1 MKLLNRI
8 SVARVYKGHQHV
20 FVNLILRTT
29 WTFEHQ
35 YFFTPFGINS
45 VFPVTHALKNVRLT
59 SSMSV
64 NVSHSA
70 NWKSNLTYLRSGTSS
85 RAVLLA
91 NGAKHCFSWGKLIAA
106 AALGTG
112 QNNLS
117 WKTELLPTTYPSDVS
132 SVQNHEVTS
141 LLKHRKCPQSS
152 TMPSKL
158 FIVFTDV
165 AKLMLAS
172 VNSPWVIR
180 NWILHSSCAES
191 AFRAGTGVTKMH
203 SQQNSWR
210 EDKKGLKNACLRRL
224 AHMNPT
230 RPQKRPE

>member
-1 MKLLNRI
+1 MLWASRFVRNLMFEVFCQSYMKPLNRI
-8 SVARVYKGHQHV
+8 SMARVYKGHQHV

-29 WTFEHQ
+29 WTFWHQ
-35 YFFTPFGINS
+35 YFFVPFGIHGF
-45 VFPVTHALKNVRLT
+45 FPVTHALKNVLLT

-70 NWKSNLTYLRSGTSS
+70 NWKSNLTYLRSGPSS

-91 NGAKHCFSWGKLIAA
+91 NGAKHCFSWEKLIAA
-106 AALGTG
+106 AALGRG

-132 SVQNHEVTS
+132 SVQKLTQDHEMTS
-141 LLKHRKCPQSS
+141 LLKHKKCPQSS
-152 TMPSKL
+152 TTPSKL

-180 NWILHSSCAES
+180 NWILHSSCAER
-191 AFRAGTGVTKMH
+191 AFRAGTGVTKTH
-203 SQQNSWR
+203 SQQNS
-210 EDKKGLKNACLRRL
+210 
-224 AHMNPT
+224 
-230 RPQKRPE
+230 